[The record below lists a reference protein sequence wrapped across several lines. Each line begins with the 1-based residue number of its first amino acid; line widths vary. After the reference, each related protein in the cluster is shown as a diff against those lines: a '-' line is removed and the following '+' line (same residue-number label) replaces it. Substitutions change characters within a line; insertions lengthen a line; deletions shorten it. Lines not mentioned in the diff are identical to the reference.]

1 VLILLKEQ
9 EEKNMSKEFKTGI
22 VALIVLAMS
31 MWGYYFLKGENIFQP
46 NNRQFKVEYSNIGGL
61 SKSSLV
67 TINGLKVGKVD
78 EILFDPDPMKRGSLI
93 VLFSMD
99 NDFEFSKKS
108 VVKIYSPS
116 PLGGSNLAIIPDYTD
131 ENAVSGDVLQGEIE
145 SSLFT
150 SIGERLDP
158 IQTKLEHV
166 IVSADS
172 LFKNIN
178 NILDKQTIQSVK
190 TSVKTLE
197 YSLADVRKAI
207 QSVNGIMDSTS
218 VNLKETM
225 RYSRNFAENLSNVSD
240 TLVNADLGGIMRE
253 AQVTLFTV
261 NSMLKGIDEGKGSLG
276 KFVNDNA
283 MYDNLTNV
291 SKELEQ
297 LLREMKLN
305 PKRFVH
311 FSLFGK
317 SATPFNQQNNN
328 NNKTNQ

>member
-1 VLILLKEQ
+1 
-9 EEKNMSKEFKTGI
+9 MSKEFKTGI
-22 VALIVLAMS
+22 IALIVLAMS
-31 MWGYYFLKGENIFQP
+31 FWGYSFLKGENIFKP
-46 NNRQFKVEYSNIGGL
+46 NNRQFKVEYSNIAGL

-78 EILFDPDPMKRGSLI
+78 KILFNPDPTKRGSLM

-99 NDFEFSKKS
+99 DAFEFSKKS
-108 VVKIYSPS
+108 IVKIYSPS
-116 PLGGSNLAIIPDYTD
+116 PLGGSNLAIIPDYTG

-166 IVSADS
+166 IVSADT

-178 NILDKQTIQSVK
+178 DILDQRTIQSVK
-190 TSVKTLE
+190 NSVRTLE
-197 YSLADVRKAI
+197 QSLVDVRTTI
-207 QSVNGIMDSTS
+207 QGLNGIMDATS
-218 VNLKETM
+218 EDLKETM

-240 TLVNADLGGIMRE
+240 TLVNADLGKIMRE
-253 AQVTLFTV
+253 AEVTLLTV
-261 NSMLKGIDEGKGSLG
+261 NSLLKGIDEGKGSLG

-317 SATPFNQQNNN
+317 RATPYNQQNND

>member
-1 VLILLKEQ
+1 
-9 EEKNMSKEFKTGI
+9 MSKEFKTGI
-22 VALIVLAMS
+22 IALIVLAMS
-31 MWGYYFLKGENIFQP
+31 FWGYSFLKGENIFKP
-46 NNRQFKVEYSNIGGL
+46 NNRQFKVEYSNIAGL

-78 EILFDPDPMKRGSLI
+78 KILFNPDPTKRGSLI

-99 NDFEFSKKS
+99 DAFEFSKKS
-108 VVKIYSPS
+108 IVKIYSPS
-116 PLGGSNLAIIPDYTD
+116 PLGGSNLAIIPDYTG

-166 IVSADS
+166 IVSADT

-178 NILDKQTIQSVK
+178 DILDQRTIQSVK
-190 TSVKTLE
+190 NSVRTLE
-197 YSLADVRKAI
+197 QSLVDVRTTI
-207 QSVNGIMDSTS
+207 QALNGIMDATS
-218 VNLKETM
+218 EDLNETM

-240 TLVNADLGGIMRE
+240 TLVNADLGKIMRE
-253 AQVTLFTV
+253 AEVTLLTV
-261 NSMLKGIDEGKGSLG
+261 NSLLKGIDEGKGSLG

-317 SATPFNQQNNN
+317 RATPYNQQNND

>member
-1 VLILLKEQ
+1 
-9 EEKNMSKEFKTGI
+9 M
-22 VALIVLAMS
+22 
-31 MWGYYFLKGENIFQP
+31 
-46 NNRQFKVEYSNIGGL
+46 
-61 SKSSLV
+61 V

-78 EILFDPDPMKRGSLI
+78 EILFNPDSTKRGSLI

-99 NDFEFSKKS
+99 DPFEFSKKS
-108 VVKIYSPS
+108 IVKIYSPS
-116 PLGGSNLAIIPDYTD
+116 PLGGSNLAIIPDYTG
-131 ENAVSGDVLQGEIE
+131 ENAVSGDILQGEIE

-166 IVSADS
+166 IVSADT

-178 NILDKQTIQSVK
+178 DILDQRTIQSVK
-190 TSVKTLE
+190 NSVKTLE
-197 YSLADVRKAI
+197 QSLVDVRTTI
-207 QSVNGIMDSTS
+207 QAVNGIMDATS
-218 VNLKETM
+218 SDLKETM
-225 RYSRNFAENLSNVSD
+225 QYSRNFAENLSKVSD
-240 TLVNADLGGIMRE
+240 TLVNADLGKIMRE
-253 AQVTLFTV
+253 AEVTLLTV
-261 NSMLKGIDEGKGSLG
+261 NSLLKGIDEGKGSLG
-276 KFVNDNA
+276 KFVNDNE

-317 SATPFNQQNNN
+317 RATPFNQQNNN

>member
-1 VLILLKEQ
+1 
-9 EEKNMSKEFKTGI
+9 MSKELKTGI
-22 VALIVLAMS
+22 VALVVLAMTF
-31 MWGYYFLKGENIFQP
+31 WGYSFLKGENIFQP
-46 NNRQFKVEYSNIGGL
+46 NNRQFKVAYSNIGGL

-78 EILFDPDPMKRGSLI
+78 EILFNPDSTKRGSLI

-99 NDFEFSKKS
+99 DPFEFSKKS
-108 VVKIYSPS
+108 IVKIYSPS
-116 PLGGSNLAIIPDYTD
+116 PLGGSNLAIIPDYTG
-131 ENAVSGDVLQGEIE
+131 ENAVSGDILQGEIE

-166 IVSADS
+166 IVSADT

-178 NILDKQTIQSVK
+178 DILDQRTIQSVK
-190 TSVKTLE
+190 NSVKTLE
-197 YSLADVRKAI
+197 QSLVDVRTTI
-207 QSVNGIMDSTS
+207 QAVNGIMDATS
-218 VNLKETM
+218 SDLKETM
-225 RYSRNFAENLSNVSD
+225 QYSRNFAENLSKVSD
-240 TLVNADLGGIMRE
+240 TLVNADLGKIMRE
-253 AQVTLFTV
+253 AEVTLLTV
-261 NSMLKGIDEGKGSLG
+261 NSLLKGIDEGKGSLG
-276 KFVNDNA
+276 KFVNDNE

>member
-1 VLILLKEQ
+1 
-9 EEKNMSKEFKTGI
+9 MSKEFKTGI
-22 VALIVLAMS
+22 VAIVVIVLFI
-31 MWGYYFLKGENIFQP
+31 WGYNFLKGENIFQP
-46 NNRQFKVEYSNIGGL
+46 NSRQFQVEYSNIAGL
-61 SKSSLV
+61 SESSLV

-78 EILFDPDPMKRGSLI
+78 QILFDPDTTKRGSLI
-93 VLFSMD
+93 VLFSME
-99 NDFEFSKKS
+99 NDFQFSKKS
-108 VVKIYSPS
+108 IVKIYSPS
-116 PLGGSNLAIIPDYTD
+116 PLGGSNLAIIPDYTG

-178 NILDKQTIQSVK
+178 NILDAQTILSVKKSVK
-190 TSVKTLE
+190 TIEYTIADLRKT
-197 YSLADVRKAI
+197 I

-218 VNLKETM
+218 VDLKETVKNTK
-225 RYSRNFAENLSNVSD
+225 YLTQNLANVTD
-240 TLVNADLGGIMRE
+240 TLVNADLGKIMRD
-253 AQVTLFTV
+253 AQRTLATV
-261 NSMLKGIDEGKGSLG
+261 NSLLEGIDQGKGSIG
-276 KFVNDNA
+276 KFVNDDA
-283 MYDNLTNV
+283 MYTNLTNV

-297 LLREMKLN
+297 LLREVKLN

-317 SATPFNQQNNN
+317 KATPYNQQNNTD
-328 NNKTNQ
+328 NKTNE

>member
-1 VLILLKEQ
+1 
-9 EEKNMSKEFKTGI
+9 MSKEFKTGI
-22 VALIVLAMS
+22 IALIVLAMS
-31 MWGYYFLKGENIFQP
+31 FWGYSFLKGENIFKP
-46 NNRQFKVEYSNIGGL
+46 NNRQFKVEYSNIAGL

-78 EILFDPDPMKRGSLI
+78 KILFNPDPTKRGSLI

-99 NDFEFSKKS
+99 DAFEFSKKS
-108 VVKIYSPS
+108 IVKIYSPS
-116 PLGGSNLAIIPDYTD
+116 PLGGSNLAIIPDYTG

-166 IVSADS
+166 IVSADT

-178 NILDKQTIQSVK
+178 DILDQRTIQSVK
-190 TSVKTLE
+190 NSVRTLE
-197 YSLADVRKAI
+197 QSLVDVRTTI
-207 QSVNGIMDSTS
+207 QSLNGIMDATS
-218 VNLKETM
+218 EDLKETM

-240 TLVNADLGGIMRE
+240 TLVNADLGKIMRE
-253 AQVTLFTV
+253 AEVTLLTV
-261 NSMLKGIDEGKGSLG
+261 NSLLKGIDEGKGSLG

-317 SATPFNQQNNN
+317 RATPYNQQNND

>member
-1 VLILLKEQ
+1 
-9 EEKNMSKEFKTGI
+9 MSKEFKTGI
-22 VALIVLAMS
+22 IALIVLAMS
-31 MWGYYFLKGENIFQP
+31 FWGYSFLKGENIFKP
-46 NNRQFKVEYSNIGGL
+46 NNRQFKVEYSNIAGL

-78 EILFDPDPMKRGSLI
+78 KILFNPDPTKRGSLI

-99 NDFEFSKKS
+99 DAFEFSKKS
-108 VVKIYSPS
+108 IVKIYSPS
-116 PLGGSNLAIIPDYTD
+116 PLGGSNLAIIPDYTG

-166 IVSADS
+166 IVSADT

-178 NILDKQTIQSVK
+178 DILDQRTIQSVK
-190 TSVKTLE
+190 NSVRTLE
-197 YSLADVRKAI
+197 QSLVDVRTTI
-207 QSVNGIMDSTS
+207 QGLNGIMDATS
-218 VNLKETM
+218 EDLKETM

-240 TLVNADLGGIMRE
+240 TLVNADLGKIMRE
-253 AQVTLFTV
+253 AEVTLLTV
-261 NSMLKGIDEGKGSLG
+261 NSLLKGIDEGKGSLG

-317 SATPFNQQNNN
+317 RATPYNQQNND

>member
-1 VLILLKEQ
+1 
-9 EEKNMSKEFKTGI
+9 MSKELKTGI
-22 VALIVLAMS
+22 VVLVVLAMS
-31 MWGYYFLKGENIFQP
+31 FWGYSFLKGENIFQS
-46 NNRQFKVEYSNIGGL
+46 NNRQFKVAYSNIAGL

-78 EILFDPDPMKRGSLI
+78 EILFNPDSTKRGSLI

-99 NDFEFSKKS
+99 DPFEFSKKS
-108 VVKIYSPS
+108 IVKIYSPS
-116 PLGGSNLAIIPDYTD
+116 PLGGSNLAIIPDYTG
-131 ENAVSGDVLQGEIE
+131 ENAISGDVLQGEIE

-166 IVSADS
+166 IVSADT

-178 NILDKQTIQSVK
+178 DILDQRTIQSVK
-190 TSVKTLE
+190 NSVRTLE
-197 YSLADVRKAI
+197 QSLVDVRTTI
-207 QSVNGIMDSTS
+207 QAVNGIMDATS
-218 VNLKETM
+218 VDLKETM

-240 TLVNADLGGIMRE
+240 TLVNADLGKIMRE
-253 AQVTLFTV
+253 AEVTLLTV
-261 NSMLKGIDEGKGSLG
+261 NSLLKGIDEGKGSLG

-317 SATPFNQQNNN
+317 RATPFNQKNNN

>member
-1 VLILLKEQ
+1 
-9 EEKNMSKEFKTGI
+9 MSKELKTGI
-22 VALIVLAMS
+22 VALVVLAMTF
-31 MWGYYFLKGENIFQP
+31 WGYSFLKGENIFQP
-46 NNRQFKVEYSNIGGL
+46 NNRQFKVAYSNIGGL

-78 EILFDPDPMKRGSLI
+78 EILFNPDSTKRGSLI

-99 NDFEFSKKS
+99 DPFEFSKKS
-108 VVKIYSPS
+108 IVKIYSPS
-116 PLGGSNLAIIPDYTD
+116 PLGGSNLAIIPDYTG
-131 ENAVSGDVLQGEIE
+131 ENAVSGDILQGEIE

-166 IVSADS
+166 IVSADT

-178 NILDKQTIQSVK
+178 DILDQRTIQSVK
-190 TSVKTLE
+190 NSVKTLE
-197 YSLADVRKAI
+197 QSLVDVRTTI
-207 QSVNGIMDSTS
+207 QAVNGIMDATS
-218 VNLKETM
+218 SDLKETM
-225 RYSRNFAENLSNVSD
+225 QYSRNFAENLSKVSD
-240 TLVNADLGGIMRE
+240 TLVNADLGKIMRE
-253 AQVTLFTV
+253 AEVTLLTV
-261 NSMLKGIDEGKGSLG
+261 NSLLKGIDEGKGSLG

-317 SATPFNQQNNN
+317 RATPYNQQNND

>member
-1 VLILLKEQ
+1 
-9 EEKNMSKEFKTGI
+9 MSKELKTGI
-22 VALIVLAMS
+22 VALLVLAMS
-31 MWGYYFLKGENIFQP
+31 FWGYSFLKGENIFQP
-46 NNRQFKVEYSNIGGL
+46 NNRQFKVEYSNIAGL

-78 EILFDPDPMKRGSLI
+78 KILFNPDPTKRGSLI

-99 NDFEFSKKS
+99 DVFEFSKKS
-108 VVKIYSPS
+108 IVKIYSPS
-116 PLGGSNLAIIPDYTD
+116 PLGGSNLAIIPDYTG

-166 IVSADS
+166 IVSADT

-178 NILDKQTIQSVK
+178 DILDQRTIQSVK
-190 TSVKTLE
+190 NSVKTLE
-197 YSLADVRKAI
+197 QSLVDVRTTI
-207 QSVNGIMDSTS
+207 QAVNGIMDATS
-218 VNLKETM
+218 SDLKETM
-225 RYSRNFAENLSNVSD
+225 QYSRNFAENLSKVSD
-240 TLVNADLGGIMRE
+240 TLVNADLGKIMRE
-253 AQVTLFTV
+253 AEVTLLTV
-261 NSMLKGIDEGKGSLG
+261 NSLLKGIDEGKGSLG
-276 KFVNDNA
+276 KFVNDNE

-317 SATPFNQQNNN
+317 RATPFNQQNNN

>member
-1 VLILLKEQ
+1 
-9 EEKNMSKEFKTGI
+9 MSKELKTGI
-22 VALIVLAMS
+22 IALIVLAMS
-31 MWGYYFLKGENIFQP
+31 FWGYSFLKGENIFKP
-46 NNRQFKVEYSNIGGL
+46 NNRQFKVEYSNIAGL

-78 EILFDPDPMKRGSLI
+78 KILFNPDPTKRGSLI

-99 NDFEFSKKS
+99 DAFEFSKKS
-108 VVKIYSPS
+108 IVKIYSPS
-116 PLGGSNLAIIPDYTD
+116 PLGGSNLAIIPDYTG

-166 IVSADS
+166 IVSADT

-178 NILDKQTIQSVK
+178 DILDQRTIQSVK
-190 TSVKTLE
+190 NSVRTLE
-197 YSLADVRKAI
+197 QSLVDVRTTI
-207 QSVNGIMDSTS
+207 QGLNGIMDATS
-218 VNLKETM
+218 EDLKETM

-240 TLVNADLGGIMRE
+240 TLVNADLGKIMRE
-253 AQVTLFTV
+253 AEVTLLTV
-261 NSMLKGIDEGKGSLG
+261 NSLLKGIDEGKGSLG

-317 SATPFNQQNNN
+317 RATPYNQQNND

>member
-1 VLILLKEQ
+1 MLQEQ
-9 EEKNMSKEFKTGI
+9 EKKLMSKEFKTGI
-22 VALIVLAMS
+22 VAIVVIVLFI
-31 MWGYYFLKGENIFQP
+31 WGYNFLKGENIFQP
-46 NNRQFKVEYSNIGGL
+46 NSRQFQVEYSNIAGL
-61 SKSSLV
+61 SESSLV

-78 EILFDPDPMKRGSLI
+78 QILFDPDTTKRGSLI
-93 VLFSMD
+93 VLFSME
-99 NDFEFSKKS
+99 NDFQFSKKS
-108 VVKIYSPS
+108 IVKIYSPS
-116 PLGGSNLAIIPDYTD
+116 PLGGSNLAIIPDYTG

-178 NILDKQTIQSVK
+178 NILDAQTILSVKKSVK
-190 TSVKTLE
+190 TIEHT
-197 YSLADVRKAI
+197 LADLRKTI

-218 VNLKETM
+218 VDLKETVKNTK
-225 RYSRNFAENLSNVSD
+225 YLTQNLANVTD
-240 TLVNADLGGIMRE
+240 TLVNADLGKIMRD
-253 AQVTLFTV
+253 AQRTLATV
-261 NSMLKGIDEGKGSLG
+261 NSLLEGIDQGKGSIG
-276 KFVNDNA
+276 KFVNDDA
-283 MYDNLTNV
+283 MYTNLTNV

-297 LLREMKLN
+297 LLREVKLN

-317 SATPFNQQNNN
+317 KATPYNQQNNTD
-328 NNKTNQ
+328 NKTNE

>member
-1 VLILLKEQ
+1 
-9 EEKNMSKEFKTGI
+9 MTF
-22 VALIVLAMS
+22 
-31 MWGYYFLKGENIFQP
+31 WGYSFLKGENIFQS
-46 NNRQFKVEYSNIGGL
+46 NNRQFKVAYSNIGGL

-78 EILFDPDPMKRGSLI
+78 EILFNPDSTKRGSLI

-99 NDFEFSKKS
+99 DPFEFSKKS
-108 VVKIYSPS
+108 IVKIYSPS
-116 PLGGSNLAIIPDYTD
+116 PLGGSNLAIIPDYTG
-131 ENAVSGDVLQGEIE
+131 ENAVSGDILQGEIE

-166 IVSADS
+166 IVSADT

-178 NILDKQTIQSVK
+178 DILDQRTIQSVK
-190 TSVKTLE
+190 NSVKTLE
-197 YSLADVRKAI
+197 QSLVDVRTTI
-207 QSVNGIMDSTS
+207 QAVNGIMDATS
-218 VNLKETM
+218 SDLKETM
-225 RYSRNFAENLSNVSD
+225 QYSRNFAENLSKVSD
-240 TLVNADLGGIMRE
+240 TLVNADLGKIMRE
-253 AQVTLFTV
+253 AEVTLLTV
-261 NSMLKGIDEGKGSLG
+261 NSLLKGIDEGKGSLG
-276 KFVNDNA
+276 KFVNDNE

-317 SATPFNQQNNN
+317 RATPFNQQNNN

>member
-1 VLILLKEQ
+1 MVILLKEL
-9 EEKNMSKEFKTGI
+9 EEKNMSKELKTGI

-31 MWGYYFLKGENIFQP
+31 MWGYYFLKGENIFHP

-61 SKSSLV
+61 NRSSLV

-78 EILFDPDPMKRGSLI
+78 EILFNPDPTKRGSLI
-93 VLFSMD
+93 VSFSMD
-99 NDFEFSKKS
+99 DTFEFSVNS
-108 VVKIYSPS
+108 VVKIYSPN
-116 PLGGSNLAIIPDYTD
+116 PLGGSNLAIVPDYTG
-131 ENAVSGDVLQGEIE
+131 ENAVSGDVLQGKIE

-178 NILDKQTIQSVK
+178 DVLDKQTTQSIK
-190 TSVKTLE
+190 NSIKTLE
-197 YSLADVRKAI
+197 YSLLDVRNTI
-207 QSVNGIMDSTS
+207 QAVNGIMDSTS
-218 VNLKETM
+218 VDLKETM
-225 RYSRNFAENLSNVSD
+225 LYSRNFAENLSKVSD
-240 TLVNADLGGIMRE
+240 TLVNADLGKIMRE
-253 AQVTLFTV
+253 AQITLLTV
-261 NSMLKGIDEGKGSLG
+261 NSLLKGIDEGKGSLG

-317 SATPFNQQNNN
+317 SATPFNQQNNT

>member
-1 VLILLKEQ
+1 
-9 EEKNMSKEFKTGI
+9 MSKELKTGI
-22 VALIVLAMS
+22 VALVVLAMTF
-31 MWGYYFLKGENIFQP
+31 WGYSFLKGENIFQP
-46 NNRQFKVEYSNIGGL
+46 NNRQFKVAYSNIGGL

-78 EILFDPDPMKRGSLI
+78 EILFNPDSTKRGSLI

-99 NDFEFSKKS
+99 DPFEFSKKS
-108 VVKIYSPS
+108 IVKIYSPS
-116 PLGGSNLAIIPDYTD
+116 PLGGSNLAIIPDYTG
-131 ENAVSGDVLQGEIE
+131 ENAVSGDILQGEIE

-166 IVSADS
+166 IVSADT

-178 NILDKQTIQSVK
+178 DILDQRTIQSVK
-190 TSVKTLE
+190 NSVKTLE
-197 YSLADVRKAI
+197 QSLVDVRTTI
-207 QSVNGIMDSTS
+207 QAVNGIMDATS
-218 VNLKETM
+218 SDLKETM
-225 RYSRNFAENLSNVSD
+225 QYSRNFAENLSKVSD
-240 TLVNADLGGIMRE
+240 TLVNADLGKIMRE
-253 AQVTLFTV
+253 AEVTLLTV
-261 NSMLKGIDEGKGSLG
+261 NSLLKGIDEGKGSLG
-276 KFVNDNA
+276 KFVNDNE

-317 SATPFNQQNNN
+317 RATPFNQQNNN

>member
-1 VLILLKEQ
+1 
-9 EEKNMSKEFKTGI
+9 MSF
-22 VALIVLAMS
+22 
-31 MWGYYFLKGENIFQP
+31 WGYSFLKGENIFKP
-46 NNRQFKVEYSNIGGL
+46 NNRQFKVEYSNIAGL

-78 EILFDPDPMKRGSLI
+78 KILFNPDPTKRGSLI

-99 NDFEFSKKS
+99 DAFEFSKKS
-108 VVKIYSPS
+108 IVKIYSPS
-116 PLGGSNLAIIPDYTD
+116 PLGGSNLAIIPDYTG

-166 IVSADS
+166 IVSADT

-178 NILDKQTIQSVK
+178 DILDQRTIQSVK
-190 TSVKTLE
+190 NSVRTLE
-197 YSLADVRKAI
+197 QSLVDVRTTI
-207 QSVNGIMDSTS
+207 QALNGIMDATS
-218 VNLKETM
+218 EDLKETM
-225 RYSRNFAENLSNVSD
+225 RYSRNFAKNLSNVSD
-240 TLVNADLGGIMRE
+240 TLVNADLGKIMRE
-253 AQVTLFTV
+253 AEVTLLTV
-261 NSMLKGIDEGKGSLG
+261 NSLLKGIDEGKGSLG

-317 SATPFNQQNNN
+317 RATPYNQQNNY

>member
-1 VLILLKEQ
+1 
-9 EEKNMSKEFKTGI
+9 MSKELKTGI
-22 VALIVLAMS
+22 VAVIVIAMFF
-31 MWGYYFLKGENIFQP
+31 WGYNFLKGENIFQP
-46 NNRQFKVEYSNIGGL
+46 NSRQFKVEYSNIAGL

-78 EILFDPDPMKRGSLI
+78 EILFNPDVTKRGSLI

-99 NDFEFSKKS
+99 DDFEFSKNS

-116 PLGGSNLAIIPDYTD
+116 PLGGSNLAIVPDYVG
-131 ENAVSGDVLQGEIE
+131 ENAVSGDVLKGEIE

-172 LFKNIN
+172 LFKHIN
-178 NILDKQTIQSVK
+178 DVLDKRTTQSIRN
-190 TSVKTLE
+190 SVKTLE
-197 YSLADVRKAI
+197 YTLVDVRKTI

-218 VNLKETM
+218 IDLKETV
-225 RYSRNFAENLSNVSD
+225 RNTKYITENLSKVSD
-240 TLVNADLGGIMRE
+240 TLANANIGKIMRE
-253 AQVTLFTV
+253 AETTLVTV
-261 NSMLKGIDEGKGSLG
+261 NALLNGIDNGKGSLG
-276 KFVNDNA
+276 KFVNDDA
-283 MYDNLTNV
+283 MYTNLTNV
-291 SKELEQ
+291 SKELEE

-317 SATPFNQQNNN
+317 RAKPYSEDNNSK
-328 NNKTNQ
+328 NKTNQ

>member
-1 VLILLKEQ
+1 
-9 EEKNMSKEFKTGI
+9 MSKELKTGI
-22 VALIVLAMS
+22 VALVVLAMTF
-31 MWGYYFLKGENIFQP
+31 WGYSFLKGENIFQP
-46 NNRQFKVEYSNIGGL
+46 NNRQFKVAYSNIGGL

-78 EILFDPDPMKRGSLI
+78 EILFNPDSTKRGSLI

-99 NDFEFSKKS
+99 DPFEFSKKS
-108 VVKIYSPS
+108 IVKIYSPS
-116 PLGGSNLAIIPDYTD
+116 PLGGSNLAIIPDYTG
-131 ENAVSGDVLQGEIE
+131 ENAVSGDILQGEIE

-166 IVSADS
+166 IVSADT

-178 NILDKQTIQSVK
+178 DILDQRTIQSVK
-190 TSVKTLE
+190 NSVKTLE
-197 YSLADVRKAI
+197 QSLVDVRTTI
-207 QSVNGIMDSTS
+207 QAVNGIMDATS
-218 VNLKETM
+218 SDLKETM
-225 RYSRNFAENLSNVSD
+225 QYSRNFAENLSKVSD
-240 TLVNADLGGIMRE
+240 TLVNADLGKIMRE
-253 AQVTLFTV
+253 AEVTLLTV
-261 NSMLKGIDEGKGSLG
+261 NSLLKGIDEGKGSLG
-276 KFVNDNA
+276 KFVNDNE

-317 SATPFNQQNNN
+317 RATPFNQKNNN

>member
-1 VLILLKEQ
+1 
-9 EEKNMSKEFKTGI
+9 MSKELKTGI
-22 VALIVLAMS
+22 VALLVLAMS
-31 MWGYYFLKGENIFQP
+31 FWGYSFLKGENIFQP
-46 NNRQFKVEYSNIGGL
+46 NNRQFKVEYSNIAGL

-78 EILFDPDPMKRGSLI
+78 KILFNPDPTKRGSLI

-99 NDFEFSKKS
+99 DVFEFSKKS
-108 VVKIYSPS
+108 IVKIYSPS
-116 PLGGSNLAIIPDYTD
+116 PLGGSNLAIIPDYTG

-178 NILDKQTIQSVK
+178 DILDKRTIQSVK

-197 YSLADVRKAI
+197 HSLADVRKTI
-207 QSVNGIMDSTS
+207 QAVNGIMDSTS
-218 VNLKETM
+218 LDLKETM

-240 TLVNADLGGIMRE
+240 TLVNADLGKIMRE
-253 AQVTLFTV
+253 AQVTLQTV
-261 NSMLKGIDEGKGSLG
+261 NNMLKGIDEGKGSLG

-317 SATPFNQQNNN
+317 SATPFNQQNNT

>member
-1 VLILLKEQ
+1 
-9 EEKNMSKEFKTGI
+9 MSKELKTGI
-22 VALIVLAMS
+22 VALVVLAMTF
-31 MWGYYFLKGENIFQP
+31 WGYSFLKGENIFQP
-46 NNRQFKVEYSNIGGL
+46 NNRQFKVAYSNIGGL

-78 EILFDPDPMKRGSLI
+78 EILFNPDSTKRGSLI

-99 NDFEFSKKS
+99 DPFEFSKES
-108 VVKIYSPS
+108 IVKIYSPS
-116 PLGGSNLAIIPDYTD
+116 PLGGSNLAIIPDYTG
-131 ENAVSGDVLQGEIE
+131 ENAVSGDILQGEIE

-166 IVSADS
+166 IVSADT

-178 NILDKQTIQSVK
+178 DILDQRTIQSVK
-190 TSVKTLE
+190 NSVKTLE
-197 YSLADVRKAI
+197 QSLVDVRTTI
-207 QSVNGIMDSTS
+207 QAVNGIMDATS
-218 VNLKETM
+218 SDLKETM
-225 RYSRNFAENLSNVSD
+225 QYSRNFAENLSKVSD
-240 TLVNADLGGIMRE
+240 TLVNADLGKIMRE
-253 AQVTLFTV
+253 AEVTLLTV
-261 NSMLKGIDEGKGSLG
+261 NSLLKGIDEGKGSLG
-276 KFVNDNA
+276 KFVNDNE

-317 SATPFNQQNNN
+317 RATPFNQKNNN

>member
-1 VLILLKEQ
+1 
-9 EEKNMSKEFKTGI
+9 MSKEFKTGI
-22 VALIVLAMS
+22 IALIVLAMS
-31 MWGYYFLKGENIFQP
+31 FWGYSFLKGENIFKP
-46 NNRQFKVEYSNIGGL
+46 NNRQFKVEYSNIAGL

-78 EILFDPDPMKRGSLI
+78 KILFNPDPTKRGSLI

-99 NDFEFSKKS
+99 DAFEFSKKS
-108 VVKIYSPS
+108 IVKIYSPS
-116 PLGGSNLAIIPDYTD
+116 PLGGSNLAIIPDYTG

-166 IVSADS
+166 IVSADT

-178 NILDKQTIQSVK
+178 DILDQRTIQSVK
-190 TSVKTLE
+190 NSVRTLE
-197 YSLADVRKAI
+197 QSLVDVRTTI
-207 QSVNGIMDSTS
+207 QALNGIMDATS
-218 VNLKETM
+218 EDLKETM

-240 TLVNADLGGIMRE
+240 TLVNADLGKIMRE
-253 AQVTLFTV
+253 AEVTLLTV
-261 NSMLKGIDEGKGSLG
+261 NSLLKGIDEGKGSLG
-276 KFVNDNA
+276 KFVNDNE

-317 SATPFNQQNNN
+317 RATPFNQQNNN